1 MKKRSLSLCYNKDRL
16 MKLEETITFAIM
28 SDGHGKMTDQI
39 AVAINRNGWHIR
51 KDVMPEKIALL

>member
-1 MKKRSLSLCYNKDRL
+1 